1 MNKRHALLLTAVLG
15 MATAQTAAPTPAP
28 ATPVRSAAL
37 PVSQVA
43 AADPQLSAASV
54 SVETGSYAGPLS
66 SLLAALAKSAGYGL
80 ILDTNLDLSA
90 GAAATA
96 AGGQAGA
103 AQPTAGRPVSYS
115 FRSQPFNQVW
125 PLLMDVYGL
134 SYEVV
139 QLGSQPVL
147 RVGNTPIQRIV
158 TLKNAEATEAATQ
171 AKLFFGTPKYTE
183 SPRQNEAGQTV
194 GVTRTLIDVEL
205 DSKTMRIIPD
215 TRNNAVIVRGTN
227 KEVAEVSNLLG
238 QLDQAAGQTAAGEQA
253 QNQAARPVQRIYTV
267 RGQAADITALLAAQY
282 PTLRVTPVGQTG
294 QLVLNGAQAQ
304 LDTALALLEQVDRPA
319 PVAESRTVQ
328 RVFQLVNASAEE
340 VKATLEGTLARDL
353 TADSNNDVLPNVPVT
368 ATDAN
373 GNTTVVSVPNALS
386 KTANQGT
393 ANAQAQTAQ
402 TPANTQQAT
411 LIADKRTNSLIVRG
425 TPEQVAQVAELVPQ
439 LDQVVPQINVQVRIQ
454 EVNERAL
461 QSLGLNWRAT
471 FGGFNVAVS
480 GGTGLAATF
489 NPTQSFLGFN
499 IFPTLTALETQ
510 GLTRRVY
517 DGNVTMQSGQRSLS
531 ATGGAQNASSGAAAS
546 VKSGGR
552 LEINI
557 PSAAGNI
564 VRQIDYGLNLDF
576 FSPQVAP
583 DGTITLRIRGQ
594 VNQPATAITAD
605 SLPNLIDFTNSE
617 AQSTITFKNG
627 QTILMSGLLGS
638 TETTNRSGVP
648 FLSSLPGVGA
658 AFGEKRTEK
667 TQSQLLVIITGTVV
681 K

>member
-1 MNKRHALLLTAVLG
+1 MNKRHALFLTAVLG
-15 MATAQTAAPTPAP
+15 MATAQNAAPAQAPAP
-28 ATPVRSAAL
+28 QTGSAAL

-43 AADPQLSAASV
+43 ATDPQLSAASV

-66 SLLAALAKSAGYGL
+66 SLLAALARSAGYGL

-90 GAAATA
+90 AANAPAATA
-96 AGGQAGA
+96 D
-103 AQPTAGRPVSYS
+103 QPLAPAGRPVSYS
-115 FRSQPFNQVW
+115 FRAQPFNQVW

-158 TLKNAEATEAATQ
+158 TLKSAEATEAATQ

-205 DSKTMRIIPD
+205 DSKTMRIIAD

-227 KEVAEVSNLLG
+227 KEVAEVTRLLG

-253 QNQAARPVQRIYTV
+253 QNQAVRPVQRVYSV
-267 RGQAADITALLAAQY
+267 RGQTADITALLAAQY

-319 PVAESRTVQ
+319 PVATSQTVQ
-328 RVFQLVNASAEE
+328 RVFQLTNASAEE

-353 TADSNNDVLPNVPVT
+353 TTDSSGDALPNVPVT

-373 GNTTVVSVPNALS
+373 GNTTVVSVPNALGR
-386 KTANQGT
+386 TANQGA
-393 ANAQAQTAQ
+393 ANTQAQAAQ
-402 TPANTQQAT
+402 SPANTQQAT

-425 TPEQVAQVAELVPQ
+425 TPEQVAQVAELIPQ

-471 FGGFNVAVS
+471 FGGFNVAVN

-531 ATGGAQNASSGAAAS
+531 ATGGAQNASSSAAAS

-583 DGTITLRIRGQ
+583 DGTITLRVRGQ
-594 VNQPATAITAD
+594 VNQPATPITAD

-617 AQSTITFKNG
+617 AQSTISFRNG
-627 QTILMSGLLGS
+627 QTVLMSGLLGS
-638 TETTNRSGVP
+638 TETNSSSGVP
-648 FLSSLPGVGA
+648 FLSSLPGIGA
-658 AFGEKRTEK
+658 AFGEKRNEK

>member
-1 MNKRHALLLTAVLG
+1 MNKRHALFLTAVLG
-15 MATAQTAAPTPAP
+15 MATAQNAAPAQAPAP
-28 ATPVRSAAL
+28 QTGSAAL

-43 AADPQLSAASV
+43 ATDPQLSAASV

-66 SLLAALAKSAGYGL
+66 SLLAALARSAGYGL

-90 GAAATA
+90 AANASAATA
-96 AGGQAGA
+96 D
-103 AQPTAGRPVSYS
+103 QPLAPAGRPVSYS
-115 FRSQPFNQVW
+115 FRAQPFNQVW

-158 TLKNAEATEAATQ
+158 TLKSAEATEAATQ

-205 DSKTMRIIPD
+205 DSKTMRIIAD

-227 KEVAEVSNLLG
+227 KEVAEVTRLLG

-253 QNQAARPVQRIYTV
+253 QNQAARPVQRVYSV
-267 RGQAADITALLAAQY
+267 RGQTADITALLAAQY

-304 LDTALALLEQVDRPA
+304 IDTALALLEQVDRPA
-319 PVAESRTVQ
+319 PVATSQTVQ
-328 RVFQLVNASAEE
+328 RVFQLTNASAEE
-340 VKATLEGTLARDL
+340 VKATLEGTSAFEATESTTITTPVAQKVSSL
-353 TADSNNDVLPNVPVT
+353 TVPVPAQAGAIT
-368 ATDAN
+368 
-373 GNTTVVSVPNALS
+373 
-386 KTANQGT
+386 GT
-393 ANAQAQTAQ
+393 APASATSDNDPTAFKV
-402 TPANTQQAT
+402 
-411 LIADKRTNSLIVRG
+411 IADKRTNTLIVRG
-425 TPEQVAQVAELVPQ
+425 TAEQVAQVAELIPQ

-471 FGGFNVAVS
+471 FGGFNVAVT

-531 ATGGAQNASSGAAAS
+531 ATGGAQNASSSAAAS

-552 LEINI
+552 LEINVS
-557 PSAAGNI
+557 SAAGNI

-583 DGTITLRIRGQ
+583 DGTITLRVRGQ
-594 VNQPATAITAD
+594 VNQPATPITAD

-617 AQSTITFKNG
+617 AQSTITFRNG
-627 QTILMSGLLGS
+627 QTVLMSGLLGS
-638 TETTNRSGVP
+638 TETSSSSGVP
-648 FLSSLPGVGA
+648 FLSSLPGIGA
-658 AFGEKRTEK
+658 AFGEKRNEK

>member
-15 MATAQTAAPTPAP
+15 MATAQTAAPTQAP
-28 ATPVRSAAL
+28 AAPARSAAL

-96 AGGQAGA
+96 ASAQAGA
-103 AQPTAGRPVSYS
+103 AQPGAAPGRPVSYS

-139 QLGSQPVL
+139 QLGSQSVL

-227 KEVAEVSNLLG
+227 KEVAEVTNLLG

-253 QNQAARPVQRIYTV
+253 QNQAARPVQRVYTV
-267 RGQAADITALLAAQY
+267 RGRAADITALLAAQY

-319 PVAESRTVQ
+319 PVAESQTVQ

-340 VKATLEGTLARDL
+340 VKA
-353 TADSNNDVLPNVPVT
+353 VLLGQAETRITEQVT
-368 ATDAN
+368 SRS
-373 GNTTVVSVPNALS
+373 TTVTDQTSQPAIPTPS
-386 KTANQGT
+386 AST
-393 ANAQAQTAQ
+393 NAQAQQQTVSKTVS
-402 TPANTQQAT
+402 TPAQEGLLSQDAPTI
-411 LIADKRTNSLIVRG
+411 IADIRTNKLIVRG
-425 TPEQVAQVAELVPQ
+425 TAEQVAQVAELIPQ

-471 FGGFNVAVS
+471 FGGFNVAVN

-531 ATGGAQNASSGAAAS
+531 ATGGAQNASSSAAAS

-564 VRQIDYGLNLDF
+564 VRQVDYGLNLDF

-594 VNQPATAITAD
+594 VNQPATPITAD

-617 AQSTITFKNG
+617 AQSTISFRNG
-627 QTILMSGLLGS
+627 QTVLMSGLLGS
-638 TETTNRSGVP
+638 TETNSSSGVP

>member
-15 MATAQTAAPTPAP
+15 MATAQTAAPTQAP
-28 ATPVRSAAL
+28 AAPARSAAL

-80 ILDTNLDLSA
+80 ILDTNLDLLA

-96 AGGQAGA
+96 ASAQAGA
-103 AQPTAGRPVSYS
+103 AQPGAAPGRPVSYS

-139 QLGSQPVL
+139 QLGSQSVL

-183 SPRQNEAGQTV
+183 APRQNEAGQTV

-227 KEVAEVSNLLG
+227 KEVAEVTNLLG

-253 QNQAARPVQRIYTV
+253 QNQAARPVQRVYTV

-319 PVAESRTVQ
+319 PVAEMILKRPSPPISVTSAKKSFSV
-328 RVFQLVNASAEE
+328 AS
-340 VKATLEGTLARDL
+340 
-353 TADSNNDVLPNVPVT
+353 
-368 ATDAN
+368 
-373 GNTTVVSVPNALS
+373 
-386 KTANQGT
+386 
-393 ANAQAQTAQ
+393 
-402 TPANTQQAT
+402 
-411 LIADKRTNSLIVRG
+411 
-425 TPEQVAQVAELVPQ
+425 
-439 LDQVVPQINVQVRIQ
+439 
-454 EVNERAL
+454 
-461 QSLGLNWRAT
+461 
-471 FGGFNVAVS
+471 
-480 GGTGLAATF
+480 
-489 NPTQSFLGFN
+489 
-499 IFPTLTALETQ
+499 
-510 GLTRRVY
+510 
-517 DGNVTMQSGQRSLS
+517 
-531 ATGGAQNASSGAAAS
+531 
-546 VKSGGR
+546 
-552 LEINI
+552 
-557 PSAAGNI
+557 
-564 VRQIDYGLNLDF
+564 
-576 FSPQVAP
+576 
-583 DGTITLRIRGQ
+583 
-594 VNQPATAITAD
+594 
-605 SLPNLIDFTNSE
+605 
-617 AQSTITFKNG
+617 
-627 QTILMSGLLGS
+627 
-638 TETTNRSGVP
+638 
-648 FLSSLPGVGA
+648 
-658 AFGEKRTEK
+658 
-667 TQSQLLVIITGTVV
+667 
-681 K
+681 